1 LRMPP
6 SAKLILKTLEYEG
19 AMTQKDLINK
29 TMLPERTIRLSLS
42 HLLNRG
48 YVKKKI
54 SLRDARQKIYELK
67 I

>member
-1 LRMPP
+1 
-6 SAKLILKTLEYEG
+6 LEYEG
-19 AMTQKDLINK
+19 TMTQKDLINK